1 MGQIGR
7 ACARILNSRLGSGCQ
22 THHRSTARA
31 SIRFGR
37 AFCGRKSCSVLGIRT
52 AGWVRGTCPGCSS
65 YSNATEHSRTC
76 KEAQLHAYDTRPE
89 NALQALAFLTAFPPS
104 DALQEQILSDN
115 FAGSPQAKLTWPTS
129 SAYEDI
135 SAVVGNIAVPT
146 LIVAGEQDR
155 QDPLQQHLREVLPRI
170 PGAQIK
176 VIHDSGHLLP
186 IDQPGQLAKVIRSF
200 VFTLQLRNVRLTSH
214 A

>member
-1 MGQIGR
+1 
-7 ACARILNSRLGSGCQ
+7 
-22 THHRSTARA
+22 
-31 SIRFGR
+31 
-37 AFCGRKSCSVLGIRT
+37 
-52 AGWVRGTCPGCSS
+52 
-65 YSNATEHSRTC
+65 
-76 KEAQLHAYDTRPE
+76 
-89 NALQALAFLTAFPPS
+89 
-104 DALQEQILSDN
+104 
-115 FAGSPQAKLTWPTS
+115 
-129 SAYEDI
+129 
-135 SAVVGNIAVPT
+135 VPT